1 MFQYLAI
8 SVLLVYLTEVEP
20 VKVEKQVGDV
30 KCDICELVIRGID
43 ELVGKNAS
51 EEKINATI
59 YEICNDL
66 PGTAK
71 TFVSKTYYVLCA
83 LLL

>member
-1 MFQYLAI
+1 MSCEDSRCNCIIF
-8 SVLLVYLTEVEP
+8 SVTED
-20 VKVEKQVGDV
+20 VKIEEKVGDV
-30 KCDICELVIRGID
+30 KCDICELIIRGID

-71 TFVSKTYYVLCA
+71 TFVSI
-83 LLL
+83 